1 MLHKW
6 QSLYLQPC
14 TGLYEHIILGS
25 VPAFYS
31 RAKFKIVILEIIVYF
46 LVLMCIFCRLVKI
59 SSFQISIV
67 INIIYFGLKCP
78 KCNFL
83 LNRQELNRHRLCTTA
98 GVRPKKDK
106 KNPPKKPGS
115 VVFSSTFTCFN
126 LTHSN
131 CALSVWRR
139 RTTKLRAFNCKLS
152 CYLCYYLAVFVF
164 CCTDWVGLYNT
175 CSMTRIIYQ
184 THSTNCREHFSE
196 CLYVCVHT
204 TVIAKICLTSVNSYP
219 FYMLCWLI
227 CYLNSSIFVNISVS
241 FLETCM

>member
-6 QSLYLQPC
+6 KSLYLQPC

-46 LVLMCIFCRLVKI
+46 FSVNVLIFCRLVKI

-98 GVRPKKDK
+98 GVRPTKDK
-106 KNPPKKPGS
+106 RQNKQKNRKSCFFLPPLL
-115 VVFSSTFTCFN
+115 VST
-126 LTHSN
+126 
-131 CALSVWRR
+131 
-139 RTTKLRAFNCKLS
+139 
-152 CYLCYYLAVFVF
+152 
-164 CCTDWVGLYNT
+164 
-175 CSMTRIIYQ
+175 
-184 THSTNCREHFSE
+184 
-196 CLYVCVHT
+196 
-204 TVIAKICLTSVNSYP
+204 
-219 FYMLCWLI
+219 
-227 CYLNSSIFVNISVS
+227 
-241 FLETCM
+241 

>member
-1 MLHKW
+1 MIDCAQAKWLDIVIMTFLTFYKRDLLNTINMLHKW

-83 LNRQELNRHRLCTTA
+83 LNRQELNCHRLCTTA

-106 KNPPKKPGS
+106 KNPKQKNQEVLCFLPPS
-115 VVFSSTFTCFN
+115 LVST
-126 LTHSN
+126 
-131 CALSVWRR
+131 
-139 RTTKLRAFNCKLS
+139 
-152 CYLCYYLAVFVF
+152 
-164 CCTDWVGLYNT
+164 
-175 CSMTRIIYQ
+175 
-184 THSTNCREHFSE
+184 
-196 CLYVCVHT
+196 
-204 TVIAKICLTSVNSYP
+204 
-219 FYMLCWLI
+219 
-227 CYLNSSIFVNISVS
+227 
-241 FLETCM
+241 